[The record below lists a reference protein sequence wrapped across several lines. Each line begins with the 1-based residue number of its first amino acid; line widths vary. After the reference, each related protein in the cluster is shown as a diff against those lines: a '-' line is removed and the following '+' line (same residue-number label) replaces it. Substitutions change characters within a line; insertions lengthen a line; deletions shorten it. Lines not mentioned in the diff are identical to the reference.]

1 MNMILTTAPHTSSP
15 AMNCSPNIAST
26 RFSQHLEA
34 RPDKH

>member
-15 AMNCSPNIAST
+15 TMNCSPNIAST